1 MSITNPTPG
10 GSFGGDGSSVS
21 GAGRTPGGQF
31 SGIGRIGVNGRGL
44 ADSILW
50 IGPEPPISKQ
60 FLLWINTSDGRWY
73 GYWFDG
79 SSSQWVDLSLP
90 FGEGLVGPTGL
101 TGDTGLP
108 GPVGQGIPIGGLADQ
123 ILVKADGTDFNTI
136 WGDRPADGN
145 TIIFGVVD
153 PTTEGRDGDSYI
165 NAVTYEFFGPK
176 SGGVWP
182 AGFSLV
188 GPIGETGPIG
198 PEGPTGPAG
207 SDAATNYILGPL
219 CYENNFGNTVYSS
232 SGYAT
237 KGNLF
242 QVTSDVVMTACKV
255 RLSSNQTVKAV
266 LAELSEENP
275 GTITAILDESLSQV
289 IPTTDEY
296 IFPIANIV
304 LQPTKFYAILLV
316 RIDGLDTSALGIPFA
331 GATPDADPEGYFNL
345 LASSRYTSIDPAV
358 SDLTYFNTTTTV
370 SMVMYG
376 LSAPFLATGIK
387 GDTGA
392 AGLDGQGVPVGG
404 TAGQVLAKIDSTDY
418 NTEWVDATGGGGP
431 GGPSLMVQGEIS
443 ADYTLI
449 NGDLTGNVVKRV
461 NNATLNTLSV
471 TVPPSL
477 TNEQPITFIAT
488 NTGGVTFLPGA
499 GVTLLSADGNTALRV
514 PYSSATIIPDLANA
528 ETYYIVG
535 DLVQLTDMLLPA
547 SIPAPIVWISPRNVE
562 TDVDGNITKFLNRG
576 TGGATY
582 DATPVG
588 ANRNTIALYANWNNK
603 DVIVVPDI
611 TSNGYAL
618 GSPVTNTRTVFTVT
632 SYKDVGQLTFTD
644 FDGLISGPTGAGS
657 ELQLVGS
664 SGTDAFLIGA
674 NQTIYKNDVAGAS
687 VLPLAKD
694 TVATTN
700 SADGL
705 FTQTLW
711 HDNAGASRNWIG
723 ANGDMMIWDTELTTL
738 QLTELHTLF
747 TDYFGTGD
755 GV

>member
-1 MSITNPTPG
+1 
-10 GSFGGDGSSVS
+10 
-21 GAGRTPGGQF
+21 
-31 SGIGRIGVNGRGL
+31 
-44 ADSILW
+44 
-50 IGPEPPISKQ
+50 
-60 FLLWINTSDGRWY
+60 
-73 GYWFDG
+73 
-79 SSSQWVDLSLP
+79 
-90 FGEGLVGPTGL
+90 
-101 TGDTGLP
+101 
-108 GPVGQGIPIGGLADQ
+108 
-123 ILVKADGTDFNTI
+123 
-136 WGDRPADGN
+136 
-145 TIIFGVVD
+145 
-153 PTTEGRDGDSYI
+153 
-165 NAVTYEFFGPK
+165 
-176 SGGVWP
+176 
-182 AGFSLV
+182 
-188 GPIGETGPIG
+188 
-198 PEGPTGPAG
+198 
-207 SDAATNYILGPL
+207 
-219 CYENNFGNTVYSS
+219 
-232 SGYAT
+232 
-237 KGNLF
+237 
-242 QVTSDVVMTACKV
+242 
-255 RLSSNQTVKAV
+255 
-266 LAELSEENP
+266 
-275 GTITAILDESLSQV
+275 
-289 IPTTDEY
+289 
-296 IFPIANIV
+296 
-304 LQPTKFYAILLV
+304 
-316 RIDGLDTSALGIPFA
+316 
-331 GATPDADPEGYFNL
+331 
-345 LASSRYTSIDPAV
+345 
-358 SDLTYFNTTTTV
+358 
-370 SMVMYG
+370 
-376 LSAPFLATGIK
+376 
-387 GDTGA
+387 
-392 AGLDGQGVPVGG
+392 
-404 TAGQVLAKIDSTDY
+404 
-418 NTEWVDATGGGGP
+418 
-431 GGPSLMVQGEIS
+431 
-443 ADYTLI
+443 
-449 NGDLTGNVVKRV
+449 
-461 NNATLNTLSV
+461 
-471 TVPPSL
+471 
-477 TNEQPITFIAT
+477 
-488 NTGGVTFLPGA
+488 
-499 GVTLLSADGNTALRV
+499 LLSADGNTALRV